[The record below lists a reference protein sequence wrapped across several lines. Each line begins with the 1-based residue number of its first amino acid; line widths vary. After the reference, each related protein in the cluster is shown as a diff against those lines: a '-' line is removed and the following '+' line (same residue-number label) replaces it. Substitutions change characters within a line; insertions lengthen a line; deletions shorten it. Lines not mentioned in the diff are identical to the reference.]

1 MPNSEPQFLIEPDI
15 NNGNGNYAWTVCSR
29 KVLIYNPRWGYF
41 VPTTSGDDK
50 PVPDSKANEILR
62 LMAGAL
68 AAAEEVER

>member
-41 VPTTSGDDK
+41 VPTTSGED

-68 AAAEEVER
+68 AASEEASK